1 MCVCVRARAR
11 VCMCVIVRARACM
24 YVCARV
30 VFSVFLN
37 GEGGVGGGGA
47 LLHDVAPNGSEI
59 THCSYANENNK
70 TRESLAKYS
79 CCTNLC
85 SADRADR
92 CGHPSSRLK
101 DTGGMRQR

>member
-1 MCVCVRARAR
+1 MCVCARAS
-11 VCMCVIVRARACM
+11 VCEIVRARACM
-24 YVCARV
+24 YVCVCARCL
-30 VFSVFLN
+30 FCLP
-37 GEGGVGGGGA
+37 EWRGGSGGGGGP
-47 LLHDVAPNGSEI
+47 LHDVAPNGSEI
-59 THCSYANENNK
+59 TQYSYANENNE
-70 TRESLAKYS
+70 TRDSLAKYS